1 MSVHKTNRQSKPF
14 VSRWRDE
21 EGKHRSRSFATR
33 EEAEAF
39 DRQQHKKG
47 NVLYHVVY
55 KHETFEQ
62 AARALVDLVAF
73 SQRESPGEARSL
85 FLDIEGHRNPEGG
98 FDHDMFELQ
107 KEFLIGYLLQF
118 MTEIRTPLYHV
129 RNNKGQRDDVPEGV
143 YFEGQEAPPP
153 NVEIREVV
161 RGDDLA

>member
-1 MSVHKTNRQSKPF
+1 MSVHRTNRKAKPF

-21 EGKHRSRSFATR
+21 DGKHRSRSFATR

-39 DRQQHKKG
+39 DRQQHGKST
-47 NVLYHVVY
+47 VLYHIVY
-55 KHETFEQ
+55 EHETFEQ

-73 SQRESPGEARSL
+73 SERESSGAPRVL

-129 RNNKGQRDDVPEGV
+129 RNTKGQRDDVPERA
-143 YFEGQEAPPP
+143 YFEGQEPPP
-153 NVEIREVV
+153 ADVVIRDVV

>member
-1 MSVHKTNRQSKPF
+1 MSVHETSRKAKPF
-14 VSRWRDE
+14 VARWRDAD
-21 EGKHRSRSFATR
+21 GKHRSRSFATR

-39 DRQQHKKG
+39 DREQHGKSLA
-47 NVLYHVVY
+47 LYHIVY

-73 SQRESPGEARSL
+73 SQRESPKAPRAL

-118 MTEIRTPLYHV
+118 VTEIRTPLYHV
-129 RNNKGQRDDVPEGV
+129 RNNEEQRDDVPEGI
-143 YFEGQEAPPP
+143 YIDGQEVPQA
-153 NVEIREVV
+153 NAVIRDAV